1 MSISQENFYRL
12 IKPYDSNL
20 LHVSS
25 TMMGGAS
32 KCYKELKKVSPDV
45 KKFSII
51 NNKTK
56 ELYEFDINNNL
67 QMGGGNLPGTVAS
80 LSEIELLKRHIE
92 SLEKRI
98 IKLED
103 IVNIG
108 NDVNNIEKTQ
118 QIQQTQQIPQIQ
130 QTQQIPQTQQTQQ
143 IPQGSGTNASIIE
156 NNNENAGMTLLGAQK
171 TLPPQRPGLIPP
183 LMKTN
188 PTQQIHQMHQM
199 HPMHQTNPTQ
209 QIHQM
214 HPMHPMHPMHQTN
227 PTQQMQQTQPFQSM
241 NPMAQQMNPMN
252 PMNTMNPANS
262 LMQQKQQIS
271 AFNQELARKFI

>member
-32 KCYKELKKVSPDV
+32 KCYKELKKVSPGV
-45 KKFSII
+45 KNFSII
-51 NNKTK
+51 NTKTNQ
-56 ELYEFDINNNL
+56 LYEFDINNNL

-103 IVNIG
+103 DI
-108 NDVNNIEKTQ
+108 NNNMDKPQ
-118 QIQQTQQIPQIQ
+118 QQTQQ
-130 QTQQIPQTQQTQQ
+130 QTQQQ
-143 IPQGSGTNASIIE
+143 IQGSGTNANVLE
-156 NNNENAGMTLLGAQK
+156 TNNNETTGVTLLGSQK

-183 LMKTN
+183 MIKTEQMRQSQ
-188 PTQQIHQMHQM
+188 PIHQMQSM
-199 HPMHQTNPTQ
+199 YQSQPMQSMQQTHPM
-209 QIHQM
+209 
-214 HPMHPMHPMHQTN
+214 
-227 PTQQMQQTQPFQSM
+227 MQQTQLQPFQTM
-241 NPMAQQMNPMN
+241 NPM
-252 PMNTMNPANS
+252 
-262 LMQQKQQIS
+262 MQQKQQMS